1 MLLIVAMTGAM
12 ALIHAIVALASFKG
26 KVVPRNIGYPVAL
39 YEIVFYEALLYSG
52 VVSGLPLLLVAYVFL
67 AIHVAGGLAYMGGG
81 LALLYSPSRLV
92 YYGLYELFELAY
104 LSVIIF
110 LTW

>member
-1 MLLIVAMTGAM
+1 MTGAM
-12 ALIHAIVALASFKG
+12 ALIHAVVALASFKG
-26 KVVPRNIGYPVAL
+26 KVVPRSLGYL
-39 YEIVFYEALLYSG
+39 ITFYEIAFYEALLYSG
-52 VVSGLPLLLVAYVFL
+52 AISGLPLLLVTYIFL

-104 LSVIIF
+104 LTVVLF
-110 LTW
+110 LAW